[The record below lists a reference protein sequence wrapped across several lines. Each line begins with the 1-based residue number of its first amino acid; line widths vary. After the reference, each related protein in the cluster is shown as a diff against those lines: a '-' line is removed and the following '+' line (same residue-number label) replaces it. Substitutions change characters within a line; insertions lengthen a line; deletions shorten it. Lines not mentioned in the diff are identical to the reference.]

1 MIFRAMAVSAVL
13 IFASLGPAAS
23 SSCDQRIAN
32 LCPGAAVTETSA
44 NTGAAQPAATTT
56 AQPAAPMKITNGK
69 RAKRSA
75 KRHRRSARSA
85 RHRRGKSVRHSSAR
99 KRTHTASTHSKKK
112 QRKVA
117 EEADENVGLANSSVD
132 LGGDR
137 PLGDGPAL
145 GGGVPAEAVA
155 AETPPAP
162 QPAQSNTAGRAL
174 TNLGP
179 AFTPIGASTLPSR
192 TFMPVASNTATTL
205 VNTKTVNAPAAV
217 APIRMASAETTRA
230 PAPAPVAAA
239 PQKKPAPVQVVQA
252 TTSTIGGIEI
262 TTLRALFLA
271 FGAFL
276 MAGTAIRMAIG

>member
-13 IFASLGPAAS
+13 VLASLGPAAS

-32 LCPGAAVTETSA
+32 LCPGAVVTETA
-44 NTGAAQPAATTT
+44 DTGAAQPMTT

-69 RAKRSA
+69 RAT
-75 KRHRRSARSA
+75 RSARRYRRSVRGA
-85 RHRRGKSVRHSSAR
+85 WRHRRGKSFRHAAAR
-99 KRTHTASTHSKKK
+99 KRTKAAAIHSNKKH
-112 QRKVA
+112 RKVA
-117 EEADENVGLANSSVD
+117 EETDEMVGLANSD
-132 LGGDR
+132 ADRGGDK

-145 GGGVPAEAVA
+145 GGGIPAEAVA
-155 AETPPAP
+155 AEAAPAP
-162 QPAQSNTAGRAL
+162 QPAQNSATGRAL

-192 TFMPVASNTATTL
+192 TFMPVASIAATTL
-205 VNTKTVNAPAAV
+205 VNTKTVNAPPV
-217 APIRMASAETTRA
+217 APMRVASAETTQPA

-239 PQKKPAPVQVVQA
+239 PQKPAPAQVPQA
-252 TTSTIGGIEI
+252 TASTIGGVEI

>member
-1 MIFRAMAVSAVL
+1 MAVSAVL
-13 IFASLGPAAS
+13 VLASLGPAAS

-32 LCPGAAVTETSA
+32 LCPGAAVTDTSA
-44 NTGAAQPAATTT
+44 NTGAAQPAAATTT

-69 RAKRSA
+69 RATRSVR
-75 KRHRRSARSA
+75 RHRRSVRSA
-85 RHRRGKSVRHSSAR
+85 RHRRGKSVRHASAR
-99 KRTHTASTHSKKK
+99 KRTHTASTSSKKK

-117 EEADENVGLANSSVD
+117 EEAEENVGLANSEAD
-132 LGGDR
+132 RGGDK

-155 AETPPAP
+155 AEATPAP
-162 QPAQSNTAGRAL
+162 QPAQNTATGRAL

-205 VNTKTVNAPAAV
+205 LNTKTVNAPSV
-217 APIRMASAETTRA
+217 APIRMASAETT
-230 PAPAPVAAA
+230 PVPTPAPVAAA
-239 PQKKPAPVQVVQA
+239 PQKPAPVQVMQA
-252 TTSTIGGIEI
+252 TTSTIGGVEI

>member
-1 MIFRAMAVSAVL
+1 MAVSAVL
-13 IFASLGPAAS
+13 VLASLGPAAS

-32 LCPGAAVTETSA
+32 LCPGAAVTDTSA
-44 NTGAAQPAATTT
+44 NTGAAQPAATT
-56 AQPAAPMKITNGK
+56 AQPAAPLKITDGK
-69 RAKRSA
+69 RATRSV
-75 KRHRRSARSA
+75 KRHRRSARSAA
-85 RHRRGKSVRHSSAR
+85 RHRRGKSVRHASAR
-99 KRTHTASTHSKKK
+99 KRTHTASASSKKK
-112 QRKVA
+112 QRKAA
-117 EEADENVGLANSSVD
+117 EDVEENVGLANSEAD
-132 LGGDR
+132 RGGDK

-155 AETPPAP
+155 AEAAPAP
-162 QPAQSNTAGRAL
+162 QPAQNAATGRAL

-179 AFTPIGASTLPSR
+179 AFAPIGASTLQSR

-205 VNTKTVNAPAAV
+205 VNTKTVNAPPV
-217 APIRMASAETTRA
+217 APIRMASAETA
-230 PAPAPVAAA
+230 PAPTPAPAAAA
-239 PQKKPAPVQVVQA
+239 PQKPAPVQVMQA

>member
-205 VNTKTVNAPAAV
+205 VSTKTVNAPAV
-217 APIRMASAETTRA
+217 APIRMASAETARAPA

-239 PQKKPAPVQVVQA
+239 PQKPAPVQVMQA

-276 MAGTAIRMAIG
+276 MAGTAIRKAIG